1 MAVAAT
7 HLSRDHSADGAG
19 RRTAELSRIAEGL
32 SAPDAELVLLG
43 DFNDGGDTPQVTL
56 GMRDAWSEAHGP
68 RDTTPTFDPVANPL
82 AATSSLSGRASRLD
96 RVLLCSAGGRACVCA
111 GPSCTAAHGGRPP
124 HLRPLRRTGRA
135 GVDDGSLRVRGCGR
149 RSTASAG
156 SSEPVVSRRSC
167 SGPGNC
173 SKRDTRG
180 PNSCPLPRSTVA
192 TPPGRS

>member
-1 MAVAAT
+1 VAVVYSIAHHALGPHKGVTAGVVETTAAPLAVAAT

-96 RVLLCSAGGRACVCA
+96 RVLLCSAGGE
-111 GPSCTAAHGGRPP
+111 G
-124 HLRPLRRTGRA
+124 
-135 GVDDGSLRVRGCGR
+135 LRVRRAELYGGPR
-149 RSTASAG
+149 RTASTSPTTTPYG
-156 SSEPVVSRRSC
+156 SSWC
-167 SGPGNC
+167 
-173 SKRDTRG
+173 
-180 PNSCPLPRSTVA
+180 
-192 TPPGRS
+192 